1 MDKPFKKGISFR
13 NKLLITFLLVSL
25 LPMLGVE
32 MMSYYT
38 STVAMK
44 KNMNDLIQVNLL
56 QTSKNLDTSMQDYED
71 LLFQVFT
78 DDNVMSLVKEIIDPA
93 TDSPEFSR
101 RRLINI
107 LSRYSYAK
115 EGIRSIAVFTANN
128 TLITY
133 DRQTGSPYDNLWSSE
148 KSLINLPIYRQALEG
163 NGQPV
168 ITQPLKIDTI
178 NNAEQYGFHL
188 ARQLS
193 DLNVASLEPI
203 GVAVITVYES
213 VLAQA
218 INLEDSDETLNSQR
232 LNKRNFLT
240 DQSGTIVSSPDKTQI
255 GLNMNDIV
263 TGSTILNTYYN
274 KSSRLWVNNL
284 VDQNQLF
291 KEMYAMQHLTLY
303 SGLAAAV
310 LTILLITIFTGRL
323 TRSIRRILKAMRTA
337 QHGTLDV
344 QVEGTAHDDLS
355 VIALSFNKMML
366 RVSELMNE
374 SKRAVEKQKEA
385 EIRALE
391 AQINPHFL
399 YNTLDS
405 INWMAIE
412 KEEYQISQMLK
423 ELAQILRYSVKDSN
437 KRVTLREEL
446 RWMNSYVYLQQ
457 HRFRSK
463 FSCEIECPEEL
474 YHYQVHKLTFQPF
487 IENAIIHGFYGVN
500 SGGVLRIVVKE
511 LDTNQLM
518 IRIEDNGVGM
528 TEKKRKALLSAHHAE
543 ENEAGG
549 SGIGVRNVADRIH
562 SYYGS
567 RGHLDIQ
574 SELGQGTTVT
584 ITLPIDTKGEEQ
596 DADRRS

>member
-13 NKLLITFLLVSL
+13 NKLLVTFLLVSL
-25 LPMLGVE
+25 LPMLAVE

-44 KNMNDLIQVNLL
+44 TNMNDLINVNLL

-78 DDNVMSLVKEIIDPA
+78 DDNVMSLVKEINDPTA
-93 TDSPEFSR
+93 ESPEFSR
-101 RRLINI
+101 RKLINI

-115 EGIRSIAVFTANN
+115 EGIRSIAIFTSNN

-133 DRQTGSPYDNLWSSE
+133 DRQTGSPYDNMWSSV
-148 KSLINLPIYRQALEG
+148 KDLIHLPIYQKAIDG
-163 NGQPV
+163 KGQPV
-168 ITQPLKIDTI
+168 ITPPLKIDTI
-178 NNAEQYGFHL
+178 NNNEQYGFHL

-218 INLEDSDETLNSQR
+218 INLEEPSTANDSPR

-240 DQSGTIVSSPDKTQI
+240 DKSGIIVSSPDKSQI
-255 GLNMNDIV
+255 GLNVNDIV
-263 TGSTILNTYYN
+263 TDSTILNTYYN
-274 KSSRLWVNNL
+274 MSSKLWVNNL

-303 SGLAAAV
+303 FGLSAAV
-310 LTILLITIFTGRL
+310 LTVILITIFSGRL

-366 RVSELMNE
+366 KVSELMNE
-374 SKRAVEKQKEA
+374 SKSAIEKQKEA

-446 RWMNSYVYLQQ
+446 KWMNSYVYLQQ
-457 HRFRSK
+457 HRFRSS
-463 FSCEIECPEEL
+463 FNCEVECPEHL
-474 YHYQVHKLTFQPF
+474 HHCPVHKLTFQPF

-500 SGGVLRIVVKE
+500 SGGLLRIVVKE
-511 LDTNQLM
+511 LDTKQLM

-528 TEKKRKALLSAHHAE
+528 PEDKRKTLLSEHQSE
-543 ENEAGG
+543 DEAAG
-549 SGIGVRNVADRIH
+549 SGLGVRNVADRIR
-562 SYYGS
+562 SYYGN

-574 SELGQGTTVT
+574 SELGQGTVVT
-584 ITLPIDTKGEEQ
+584 ITLPMDTEGEEE
-596 DADRRS
+596 DANRRR

>member
-13 NKLLITFLLVSL
+13 NKLLVTFLLVSL
-25 LPMLGVE
+25 LPILAVE

-44 KNMNDLIQVNLL
+44 KNMNDLINVNLL
-56 QTSKNLDTSMQDYED
+56 QTSKNLDTSLQNYED

-78 DDNVMSLVKEIIDPA
+78 DDNVMSLVKEINDPA
-93 TDSPEFSR
+93 ADSLEFSR
-101 RRLINI
+101 RKLINI

-115 EGIRSIAVFTANN
+115 EGIRSIAIFTSNN

-148 KSLINLPIYRQALEG
+148 KDLIHLPIYQQALEG
-163 NGQPV
+163 KGRSV
-168 ITQPLKIDTI
+168 ITPPLKIDTI
-178 NNAEQYGFHL
+178 NNNEQYGFHL

-213 VLAQA
+213 VLTEA
-218 INLEDSDETLNSQR
+218 INLEESSAAAGSPR

-240 DQSGTIVSSPDKTQI
+240 DGSGTIVSSPDKSQI
-255 GLNMNDIV
+255 GMNVSNIV
-263 TGSTILNTYYN
+263 TDSTILNTYYN
-274 KSSRLWVNNL
+274 PTSHLWVNNL

-291 KEMYAMQHLTLY
+291 REMYAMQTITLY

-310 LTILLITIFTGRL
+310 LTIVLITIFSGRL

-446 RWMNSYVYLQQ
+446 KWMNSYVFLQQ
-457 HRFRSK
+457 HRFRSS
-463 FSCEIECPEEL
+463 FNCEVECPEAL
-474 YHYQVHKLTFQPF
+474 YRYQVHKLTLQPF

-500 SGGVLRIVVKE
+500 SGGLIRIVVKE

-518 IRIEDNGVGM
+518 IRIEDNGLGM
-528 TEKKRKALLSAHHAE
+528 SESKRKSLISE
-543 ENEAGG
+543 DRQEDEAAG
-549 SGIGVRNVADRIH
+549 SGLGVRNVADRIR

-574 SELGQGTTVT
+574 SELGQGTIVT
-584 ITLPIDTKGEEQ
+584 ITLPIDTEGEDEY
-596 DADRRS
+596 ANRRS